1 MRKAISIQYIPF
13 PAAHLLVKLFNNM
26 SINCWHHFIKDC
38 TILICLV
45 LKVFETYNMAK
56 LWNLPC
62 IFVCENNGYGMGTSV
77 ERAAAT
83 TEYHTRGDYIPGIK
97 VRWKAWS
104 NRIFLFSL
112 SSLLPL
118 PTLPAFHPFPPR
130 FNHGELLEFQLFHHL
145 CDQMIEWLW
154 EEVPSHLPLSRKRR
168 ESLSCRV
175 GEIFFYDEI
184 MKKSFASY
192 VWHDKTTSILT
203 VPHSSSCNL
212 WQL

>member
-13 PAAHLLVKLFNNM
+13 PAAHLLVKLFM
-26 SINCWHHFIKDC
+26 SNNCWHHFINDC

-97 VRWKAWS
+97 VRWKTWS

-175 GEIFFYDEI
+175 GEIFFFLWWNHE
-184 MKKSFASY
+184 KELC
-192 VWHDKTTSILT
+192 ILR
-203 VPHSSSCNL
+203 L
-212 WQL
+212 AW